1 MCSMPYVKILILSPP
16 RSGSS
21 LLTRLIASSSYRYNL
36 VDNDNNAFG
45 AHEFNKQGYFEDVF
59 FTLLNDQL
67 IRLYY
72 GMEYSFLFPPSL
84 KQFLQV
90 TTLRKDK
97 YPNGFS
103 YDVDENTVFIPTDF
117 EKHIKSYT
125 GTTWDVW
132 GITRMINGEKWER
145 CYSKHGIATK
155 DRIIEAMRRVAD
167 SVEKAEYN
175 LVLKDPRLSLVMPL
189 YQFSNIKIIWI
200 QRNPDDVR
208 KSMQRHY
215 GPRMFTTKC
224 IPGTP
229 YVSNHFNHK
238 VGPMDFQTYYKR
250 YHQIT
255 RYCLKDIEH
264 LVVRF
269 EELIKLQ
276 HINKLEDF
284 IGAKIDKT
292 IIDPLSITHSPEP

>member
-103 YDVDENTVFIPTDF
+103 YDVDV
-117 EKHIKSYT
+117 
-125 GTTWDVW
+125 
-132 GITRMINGEKWER
+132 INGEKWER